1 MTIAAQTSIAAELRH
16 EADAVTRALDEYTAE
31 PADFPP
37 RLLEAMRYSLLGEGK
52 RLRPALVL
60 WSCAACGG
68 RREAAL
74 PAALAVEC
82 VHAFSLIHDDLPA
95 LDDDDFRRGEPS
107 CHKKFDEATAILAGD
122 ALLALA
128 FDILSTE
135 VADGPLA
142 AAMVRELAQATGGM
156 IGGEAL
162 DLEGETQPPAAAAVA
177 NIHSAKTALLIRA
190 ACRLGALAAGAD
202 EPRTAALSAYGEA
215 LGLAF
220 QVADDL
226 LDVTGT
232 FEATGKTTAKDAAAG
247 KQTYPRAIGLDAS
260 RELARGLAARAF
272 AALRPLGD
280 AGDRLA
286 ALANFV
292 VQRTS

>member
-1 MTIAAQTSIAAELRH
+1 MNIAAEFDIAAELRR
-16 EADAVTRALDEYTAE
+16 EADAVTRALDEHTAQ
-31 PADFPP
+31 PADLPP
-37 RLLEAMRYSLLGEGK
+37 RLVEAMRYSLLGAGK

-60 WSCAACGG
+60 WSCEACGG
-68 RREAAL
+68 GREAAM
-74 PAALAVEC
+74 PAALAIEC

-122 ALLALA
+122 AILALA
-128 FDILSTE
+128 FDILATDVE
-135 VADGPLA
+135 DGALA
-142 AAMVRELAQATGGM
+142 AAMVRELSQATGGM

-162 DLEGETQPPAAAAVA
+162 DLEGETQPPQAGTVA
-177 NIHSAKTALLIRA
+177 KIHSAKTALLIRA
-190 ACRLGALAAGAD
+190 ACRLGAMAARAD
-202 EPRTAALSAYGEA
+202 EPRIAALSAYGEA

-232 FEATGKTTAKDAAAG
+232 FEATGKATAKDAAAG
-247 KQTYPRAIGLDAS
+247 KQTYPRAIGLEAS
-260 RELARGLAARAF
+260 RELARGLSSRAV
-272 AALRPLGD
+272 AALKPLGGT
-280 AGDRLA
+280 GDKLA